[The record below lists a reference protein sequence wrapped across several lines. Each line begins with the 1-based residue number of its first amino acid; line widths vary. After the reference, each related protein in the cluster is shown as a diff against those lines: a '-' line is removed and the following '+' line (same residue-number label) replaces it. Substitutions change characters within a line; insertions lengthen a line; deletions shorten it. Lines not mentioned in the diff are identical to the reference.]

1 MIIVSSTDNK
11 YLGYEVKEFN
21 IGVTN
26 VELEDYTFEVQ
37 IINTLENGNLI
48 VGNSNYQFELSQ
60 E

>member
-1 MIIVSSTDNK
+1 MVIVSSTDNK
-11 YLGYEVKEFN
+11 YLGYEVKEIN
-21 IGVTN
+21 IGDT

-37 IINTLENGNLI
+37 IIHELENGNLI